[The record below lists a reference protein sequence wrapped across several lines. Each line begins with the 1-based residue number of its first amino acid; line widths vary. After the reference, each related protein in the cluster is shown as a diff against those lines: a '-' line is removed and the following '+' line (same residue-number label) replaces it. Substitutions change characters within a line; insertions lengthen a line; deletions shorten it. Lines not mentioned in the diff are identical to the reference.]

1 MHPGRSGE
9 AYRRSERPYH
19 HGVTALDF
27 LAGFLAVD
35 RRDVEV
41 IASGLRADGCPE
53 DLLAFE
59 VREIL
64 NPNSERTV
72 PELYTGGRIDD
83 GDERFSVRRQPP
95 GWARE
100 R

>member
-1 MHPGRSGE
+1 MSD
-9 AYRRSERPYH
+9 
-19 HGVTALDF
+19 LDAVADM
-27 LAGFLAVD
+27 LGVD
-35 RRDVEV
+35 RRDVQ
-41 IASGLRADGCPE
+41 ALAGWLRADGCPE

-83 GDERFSVRRQPP
+83 GDERFSVRRPKIVDSMTSRGSDQPP